1 MVAEA
6 TLEEALAAVYA
17 HTGTCNGV
25 TYEPLAFEKG
35 EELRA
40 AFYNGRCDAIA
51 GFGPFLSATLMW
63 RQASKSAKGVE
74 AAEIAERLI
83 VAHARD
89 AENDPA
95 IGDLLRIV
103 EQMRAC
109 AYCT

>member
-1 MVAEA
+1 
-6 TLEEALAAVYA
+6 
-17 HTGTCNGV
+17 
-25 TYEPLAFEKG
+25 
-35 EELRA
+35 
-40 AFYNGRCDAIA
+40 
-51 GFGPFLSATLMW
+51 MW

-103 EQMRAC
+103 EQMHVAWQRQANRAH
-109 AYCT
+109 ALRLIAQAA